1 MSRFCVTVCRSL
13 AASLVVFAGSACAHR
28 STGQGT
34 GSAST
39 ASSRASATLDSA
51 SVSASTSGEE
61 TFLRQW
67 ALTRGFAL
75 GRPRNI
81 TVTPDGDAVL
91 FLRSGPRDVV
101 QNLYSYDVAT
111 GQEKVLLTAERL
123 LGGQDEKLTPE
134 EKARRERMRQ
144 SSRGIVSYSL
154 SEDGRRI
161 VVPLGGKVFL
171 YDREK
176 DTSSALAISPGSII
190 DPRLSKEGNLV
201 GWVRDDNLFVMP
213 LSQPH
218 EMQITRSADE
228 FRTNGTSEFVAQE
241 EMSRFEGYW
250 FSPDEAYVVYQST
263 DHTGVEKLTIA
274 DPMRPENGADSP
286 FYPRAGKKNADVT
299 LFTYKLGSTQQEM
312 IRWDRERFPYVAVV
326 KWAKNAP
333 LTILV
338 QNREQTHQQLLAV
351 DHVTGATTVLFEEKD
366 DAWLNIEQA
375 CPKWLEDG
383 SAFLWIS
390 DTSGESR
397 LELRGKDGKVV
408 REITPAKMGFRGL
421 ISLDEKATVAYVSAS
436 SEPTESH
443 VWRVSLDGSTQPV
456 QLSSGKGLFGATFS
470 KDHSVCVMTGST
482 LGGESLY
489 SVYRGNGSEGMGTKV
504 GELSS
509 IAEKAPFTPNY
520 ELVTLPGEHGFRASI
535 VRPKNFDKSKKYP
548 VLLNVYGGPTAQTVT
563 ANLQGQLLKQ
573 WHADHGFIVISAD
586 NRGTPGRDRAWERIT
601 KNNFIDIP
609 LEDQAAIVKQL
620 CGMYPEMDVDRVGI
634 WGWSFGGY
642 FSAMA
647 TMRRPDVFKCG
658 VAGAPVADFADYDT
672 HYTERY
678 LGLPEKNVEG
688 YRACNVLTYCKDL
701 TVPLLIVHGTA
712 DDNVY
717 FMHALK
723 MADEL
728 FKAGRHFEFLPL
740 PGFTHMVP
748 DPVVKERLETRV
760 SDFFKT
766 NLGEPK

>member
-1 MSRFCVTVCRSL
+1 MLARMVGTV
-13 AASLVVFAGSACAHR
+13 AAALVVAAGSACAH
-28 STGQGT
+28 
-34 GSAST
+34 
-39 ASSRASATLDSA
+39 SSRTSPASPSGTPRQTQAATA
-51 SVSASTSGEE
+51 ARHSGEDP
-61 TFLRQW
+61 FLRQW
-67 ALTRGFAL
+67 SLTRGFAL

-81 TVTPDGDAVL
+81 TITPDGSAVL

-111 GQEKVLLTAERL
+111 GEEKVLLTAERL

-144 SSRGIVSYSL
+144 SSRGIISYSL
-154 SEDGRRI
+154 SEDGKRI

-176 DTSSALAISPGSII
+176 NTSSALAISPGSII
-190 DPRLSKEGNLV
+190 DPRLSRDGNWV
-201 GWVRDDNLFVMP
+201 GWVRDGNLFAMP
-213 LSQPH
+213 LAQPQ
-218 EMQITRSADE
+218 EIQITRGADE

-250 FSPDEAYVVYQST
+250 FSPDEQYIAYQST

-274 DPMRPENGADSP
+274 DPMHPENGADHP
-286 FYPRAGKKNADVT
+286 FYPRAGKKNAEVT

-312 IRWDRERFPYVAVV
+312 IRWDREKFPYVSVV
-326 KWAKNAP
+326 KWARNAP
-333 LTILV
+333 LTIVV

-351 DHVTGATTVLFEEKD
+351 DHATGATTVLIDEKD
-366 DAWLNIEQA
+366 DAWLNIEQS

-383 SAFLWIS
+383 ARFLWVS
-390 DTSGESR
+390 DASGESR
-397 LELRGKDGKVV
+397 LELRGRDGALI
-408 REITPAKMGFRGL
+408 RELTPAGIGLRGL
-421 ISLDEKATVAYVSAS
+421 VSVDEKAGCVYVSAS
-436 SEPTESH
+436 AEPTESH
-443 VWRVSLDGSTQPV
+443 VWRVSLDGGAPPV
-456 QLSSGKGLFGATFS
+456 QLSSGKGLFGVTFS
-470 KDHSVCVMTGST
+470 KDHSVRVLTGAT
-482 LGGESLY
+482 LDGQSPFT
-489 SVYRGNGSEGMGTKV
+489 VYRSDNTPGLGTKV
-504 GELSS
+504 GELKSL
-509 IAEKAPFTPNY
+509 AEKAPFTPRY
-520 ELVTLPGEHGFRASI
+520 ELVTLPGEHQFRASI
-535 VRPKNFDKSKKYP
+535 VRPRNFDKSRKYP
-548 VLLNVYGGPTAQTVT
+548 VLLNVYGGPTSQTVT

-609 LEDQAAIVKQL
+609 LEDQASIVRQL
-620 CGMYPEMDVDRVGI
+620 CSMYPEMDGDRVGI

-678 LGLPEKNVEG
+678 LGLPQANAEG
-688 YRACNVLTYCKDL
+688 YKACNVLTYCKDL

-766 NLGEPK
+766 HLGEPM